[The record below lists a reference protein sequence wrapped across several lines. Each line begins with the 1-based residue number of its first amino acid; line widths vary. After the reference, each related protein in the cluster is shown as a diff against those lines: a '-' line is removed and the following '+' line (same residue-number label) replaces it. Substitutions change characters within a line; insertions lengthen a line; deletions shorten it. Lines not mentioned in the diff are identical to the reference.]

1 MTTTSR
7 NRPTSL
13 PVLLGATLAVAAGA
27 LLTACGGQGGD
38 GATAPRTTPRTAP
51 AGAVDRVQIKD
62 FLYVPAAITVPAG
75 TTIAFTNSDSAPH
88 TATSGRSP
96 RPDGVFDS
104 GTLAKGERR
113 TVRLT
118 RPGTFAYY
126 CAIHPFMKGTVTVR

>member
-1 MTTTSR
+1 MPSAPQKRRTG
-7 NRPTSL
+7 L
-13 PVLLGATLAVAAGA
+13 PVLLCATLVVAAGA
-27 LLTACGGQGGD
+27 PLTACGGQDGG
-38 GATAPRTTPRTAP
+38 GAPAPRTAP
-51 AGAVDRVQIKD
+51 ARPVDRVQIKD

-75 TTIAFTNSDSAPH
+75 TTITFTNGDSAPH

-104 GTLAKGERR
+104 GTLTKGEHKA
-113 TVRLT
+113 VKLT

>member
-1 MTTTSR
+1 MPSAHQKRRTR
-7 NRPTSL
+7 R
-13 PVLLGATLAVAAGA
+13 PVLLGATLVVAAGA
-27 LLTACGGQGGD
+27 LLTACGGEGGG
-38 GATAPRTTPRTAP
+38 GAAAPRSAP
-51 AGAVDRVQIKD
+51 ARAVDRVQIKD

-75 TTIAFTNSDSAPH
+75 TTIAFTNRDSAPH